1 MKRLIAVTISVLTVS
16 VLVCLGSLL
25 SLDALLERA
34 HGMAMEVRVY
44 WESGEED
51 AAREGLVALATYW
64 DRWRLLFEVMTDH
77 DDLRDVK
84 ERIIQAQISLEQGE
98 AESFLQEIALTG
110 EGVDHIREEESL
122 HWANLL

>member
-34 HGMAMEVRVY
+34 HDMATDVRVY
-44 WESGEED
+44 WERGEEA

-64 DRWRLLFEVMTDH
+64 DRWRRLFEVMTDH

-84 ERIIQAQISLEQGE
+84 ERIIQAQISLDQGE

>member
-34 HGMAMEVRVY
+34 HGMAMDVRVY
-44 WESGEED
+44 WESGEEHP
-51 AAREGLVALATYW
+51 AREGLVALATYW
-64 DRWRLLFEVMTDH
+64 DHWRLLFEVMTDH

>member
-34 HGMAMEVRVY
+34 HDMATDVRVY
-44 WESGEED
+44 WERGEED

-64 DRWRLLFEVMTDH
+64 DRWRRLFEVMTDH

-84 ERIIQAQISLEQGE
+84 ERIIQAQISLDQGE

>member
-34 HGMAMEVRVY
+34 HDMATDVRVY
-44 WESGEED
+44 WERGEED
-51 AAREGLVALATYW
+51 AARERLVALATYW
-64 DRWRLLFEVMTDH
+64 DRWRRLFEVMTDH

>member
-1 MKRLIAVTISVLTVS
+1 MKRLIAVMISVLTVS

-34 HGMAMEVRVY
+34 HDMATDVRVY
-44 WESGEED
+44 WERGEED
-51 AAREGLVALATYW
+51 AARERLVALATYW
-64 DRWRLLFEVMTDH
+64 DRWRRLFEVMTDH

>member
-34 HGMAMEVRVY
+34 HGMAMDVRVY

-51 AAREGLVALATYW
+51 AARE
-64 DRWRLLFEVMTDH
+64 
-77 DDLRDVK
+77 
-84 ERIIQAQISLEQGE
+84 
-98 AESFLQEIALTG
+98 
-110 EGVDHIREEESL
+110 
-122 HWANLL
+122 

>member
-34 HGMAMEVRVY
+34 HDMATDVRVY
-44 WESGEED
+44 WERGEED

-64 DRWRLLFEVMTDH
+64 DRWRRLFEVMTDH

>member
-34 HGMAMEVRVY
+34 HDMATDVRVY
-44 WESGEED
+44 WERGEED
-51 AAREGLVALATYW
+51 AARERLVALATYW
-64 DRWRLLFEVMTDH
+64 DRWRRLFEVMTDH

-84 ERIIQAQISLEQGE
+84 ERIIQAQISLDQGE

>member
-1 MKRLIAVTISVLTVS
+1 MKRLIAVMISVLTVS

-34 HGMAMEVRVY
+34 HDMATDVRVY
-44 WESGEED
+44 WERGEED

-64 DRWRLLFEVMTDH
+64 DRWRRLFEVMTDH

>member
-34 HGMAMEVRVY
+34 HGMAMDVRVY
-44 WESGEED
+44 WESGED

-64 DRWRLLFEVMTDH
+64 DHWRLLFEVMTDH

>member
-34 HGMAMEVRVY
+34 HDMATDVRVY
-44 WESGEED
+44 WERGEEA

-64 DRWRLLFEVMTDH
+64 DRWRRLFEVMTDH

-84 ERIIQAQISLEQGE
+84 ERIIQAQISLDQGE
-98 AESFLQEIALTG
+98 AESFVQEIALTG